1 MRYRITNIKYGIFIS
16 SRMLI
21 LFFLFPFLIPAFSEN
36 YTNAIFNISAD
47 STTNVLIVDK
57 SKQMLFVKKGGSPD
71 SVEQFEKFRITT
83 GKVHG
88 NKEKEGDLKTPEGIY
103 YIIGKISGDK
113 LPEKYGPLALVL
125 NYPNPVDRIFGRMGS
140 DIWIHGRNEEIV
152 DRQTEGC
159 ISLEN
164 NYILNLASFI
174 TINKTP
180 VIIVDSLDNL
190 SSSEYQQK
198 IRVWSDIIQSWRNAW
213 EAGNTSTYF
222 GFYSHFFKDV
232 SGRDLQ
238 FFKNRK
244 KALETLYKWKKITID
259 HIVVLS
265 SEYEAHVKFNQ
276 TYLCPKF
283 YSTGVKTLTF
293 VPVDSTWEIVKEQFI
308 STIPRVYISESI
320 KKFLEL
326 WKSNWESKDIERY
339 ISLYDS
345 SFSVKGLSLQ
355 EWEQYKRRIFS
366 QTNKIR
372 VNLGSPEI
380 DSSDKMTW
388 KVSFKQDYQSDS
400 HNDIGQKIL
409 TVYGYPGDFKILS
422 EDWSTLGKK

>member
-1 MRYRITNIKYGIFIS
+1 MRYGVTNTKHGICIS
-16 SRMLI
+16 SKLPI
-21 LFFLFPFLIPAFSEN
+21 LFFLYSFLIPAFSEN
-36 YTNAIFNISAD
+36 YTNSIFNISAD

-57 SKQMLFVKKGGSPD
+57 SKQMLFIKKGGFPD

-103 YIIGKISGDK
+103 YIIGKTSGDK

-125 NYPNPVDRIFGRMGS
+125 NYPNPVDRIFDRTGS

-190 SSSEYQQK
+190 SSSEYQQE
-198 IRVWSDIIQSWRNAW
+198 IRVWSDIIQSWSNAW
-213 EAGNTSTYF
+213 EDGNISTYF
-222 GFYSHFFKDV
+222 RFYSHFFKDE

-244 KALETLYKWKKITID
+244 KALEELYKWKKITID
-259 HIVVLS
+259 HIVVFS

-276 TYLCPKF
+276 IYLCPKF

-293 VPVDSTWEIVKEQFI
+293 VPVDSTWEIVKEQFT
-308 STIPRVYISESI
+308 STVPPVYISESI

-326 WKSNWESKDIERY
+326 WKSSWESRDIESY

-355 EWEQYKRRIFS
+355 EWYQYKRRIFN

-372 VNLGSPEI
+372 INLGSPEI

-388 KVSFKQDYQSDS
+388 KVSFKQDYRSVN
-400 HNDIGQKIL
+400 HNDVGQKTL
-409 TVYGYPGDFKILS
+409 TICGYPGNLKILS
-422 EDWSTLGKK
+422 EEWSTSGKK